1 MEPSIIR
8 SSFIRSSMHDAANAL
23 AAALLAPCCAACARP
38 LERPL
43 DGPVCSTCWALV
55 HPGGEYEGSLREIIH
70 AFKYQGRRSL
80 AAPLAALMRGR
91 GAGVLRDAACVVP
104 VPLHPFRRLQRG
116 FNQAAD
122 LAARRERPVVPAV
135 WRIRFTTPQAGL
147 VGVQRRRNVRGAFL
161 LSPFLS
167 RRTRATLIEDRI
179 VVLVDDVT
187 TTGATLAAC
196 ARVLERAG
204 ARDVRALTAAR
215 VPGLRRGPV
224 LNR

>member
-1 MEPSIIR
+1 VTAIR
-8 SSFIRSSMHDAANAL
+8 AAGDAL
-23 AAALLAPCCAACARP
+23 VAALLAPCCAACARP

-43 DGPVCSTCWALV
+43 DGAVCSTCWALV
-55 HPGGEYEGSLREIIH
+55 HPAGEYEGSLREIIH

-80 AAPLAALMRGR
+80 AAPLAGLMRGR
-91 GAGVLRDAACVVP
+91 GASVLRDAACVVP
-104 VPLHPFRRLQRG
+104 VPLHPLRRLQRG

-122 LAARRERPVVPAV
+122 LAAHLQRPVVSAL

-147 VGVQRRRNVRGAFL
+147 DGAQRRRNVRGAFF
-161 LSPFLS
+161 LSPLLS
-167 RRTRATLIEDRI
+167 RRTRATLVEDRI

-224 LNR
+224 